1 MKIDARIESLLMNE
15 RVQWDQ
21 GEDRCWVQGHI
32 KVTFLAPPPA
42 LWLALSRDPT
52 LDFLSQLSR
61 TVSIFN
67 KKAEQF
73 IACTKRSKK
82 AEQSVLNV

>member
-1 MKIDARIESLLMNE
+1 MNGTMDKCNEIKGQGQE
-15 RVQWDQ
+15 RY
-21 GEDRCWVQGHI
+21 WVQGHI

-42 LWLALSRDPT
+42 LWLALSKDPT
-52 LDFLSQLSR
+52 LDLLSQLSR

-73 IACTKRSKK
+73 IA
-82 AEQSVLNV
+82 V